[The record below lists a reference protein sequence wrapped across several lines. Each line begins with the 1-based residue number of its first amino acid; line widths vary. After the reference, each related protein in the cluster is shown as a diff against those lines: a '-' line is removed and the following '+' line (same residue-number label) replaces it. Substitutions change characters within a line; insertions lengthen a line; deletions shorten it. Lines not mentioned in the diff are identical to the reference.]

1 MRDFRNFLRRVFVLS
16 FSGGWMFYGWMAI
29 LSVIAA
35 MGAHSFFAQ
44 MVEGLQTTGMTD
56 QVSWGVYIANFTFL
70 VGLAAAA
77 VMIVIPAYIY
87 RNKDMY
93 EVVLFGELLAIA
105 AMISCLLFVI
115 ADLGR
120 PDRMWHLLPVIGE
133 FNFPVSMLAW
143 DVIVLNGYLLLNMFI
158 CGYLLYTKYMGRR
171 PNALLYVPFV
181 IISIVWA
188 ISTHTVT
195 AFLYVGLSGRPFW
208 NTAIVAPRF
217 LASAFTAGPGLLII
231 AFQVIRM
238 ASDYRISDS
247 VLHLLRNIVTA
258 SLLINLFLLVCETFK
273 EFYAPT
279 VHSASAH
286 YLFFGLEHHG
296 HHYAKLVPWIWSAIA
311 IEIIAAFILVIP
323 KIARRLAYLNVA
335 CVLAIVGIWIEKGM
349 GLVVPGFVPSPQ
361 GSIVEYS
368 PTWPETLISFGI
380 WAFGLLLYSWMLHI
394 AIPILG
400 GKFHAPRRGEVLPGN
415 SSLDLSATP
424 HTTPCNAEAT
434 E

>member
-1 MRDFRNFLRRVFVLS
+1 MIRDLQSFFGRAFVLS
-16 FSGGWMFYGWMAI
+16 FSGGWMFFSWMAA
-29 LSVIAA
+29 LTLVAA
-35 MGAHSFFAQ
+35 VGAHLFFRQ
-44 MVEGLQTTGMTD
+44 MAEGLQTTGMTD

-77 VMIVIPAYIY
+77 VMLVIPAYIY

-105 AMISCLLFVI
+105 AMVMCLLFVLV
-115 ADLGR
+115 DLGR
-120 PDRMWHLLPVIGE
+120 PDRMWHLLPLIGK
-133 FNFPVSMLAW
+133 FNFPQSMLAW
-143 DVIVLNGYLLLNMFI
+143 DVIVLNGYLFLNMFI
-158 CGYLLYTKYMGRR
+158 CGYLLYTKYMGRS

-188 ISTHTVT
+188 VSTHTIT
-195 AFLYVGLSGRPFW
+195 AFLYVGLAGRPFW
-208 NTAIVAPRF
+208 NSAIVAPRF
-217 LASAFTAGPGLLII
+217 LGSAFTAGPGLLII

-238 ASDYRISDS
+238 VSDYRISDS
-247 VLHLLRNIVTA
+247 ALHLLRNIVTA
-258 SLLINLFLLVCETFK
+258 SLLINLFLLACETFK

-279 VHSASAH
+279 AHSASAT

-296 HHYAKLVPWIWSAIA
+296 HYYGKLVPWIWSAIA
-311 IEIIAAFILVIP
+311 METIAAIILVIP
-323 KIARRLAYLNVA
+323 TLARRLAYLNVA

-368 PTWPETLISFGI
+368 PTWSETLISLGI
-380 WAFGLLLYSWMLHI
+380 WAFGLLIFSWMLHI

-400 GKFHAPRRGEVLPGN
+400 GHFHAPRKVADDIPDAPGLVA
-415 SSLDLSATP
+415 SDT
-424 HTTPCNAEAT
+424 
-434 E
+434 